1 MEVLFMEKK
10 TSLGIPE
17 NLTAAISYVFF
28 FISGFIVLILEK
40 ENKFVRFHAMQSFA
54 TFLLLWALSQI
65 LLFIGGFIPFI
76 GTIGAGICVRIIRI
90 ICTIL
95 WLVCIFKAFKGKIFK
110 VPVIGEVIE
119 KQINK

>member
-1 MEVLFMEKK
+1 MEKK

-76 GTIGAGICVRIIRI
+76 GAIGAGICVRIIRI
-90 ICTIL
+90 ICTVL
-95 WLVCIFKAFKGKIFK
+95 WVVCIFKAFKGKIFK